1 MPLNLGLTD
10 YNSDINNKIQE
21 NIIHGNQAMKNKID
35 KTYK

>member
-21 NIIHGNQAMKNKID
+21 NIVQGNQAM
-35 KTYK
+35 